1 MSATRMA
8 AALIG
13 VWSMVTSCRVAGSAA
28 KPAAAPRLTAVVP
41 DTIRLGSGD
50 LAVFEIVGTGFD
62 TSRTEPRNTV
72 HIGSL
77 TLNAV
82 PSTEGGTR
90 IRVTLPAELPSGG
103 EAPPAQW
110 RSGRYPVQVVTP
122 AGGGDSL
129 WVYVATPRGVRP

>member
-1 MSATRMA
+1 MT

-13 VWSMVTSCRVAGSAA
+13 AWTMLTSCRAPGGAA
-28 KPAAAPRLTAVVP
+28 TPAAAPRLTAVVP
-41 DTIRLGSGD
+41 DTIRVGGGD
-50 LAVFEIVGTGFD
+50 LTVFEILGTGFD
-62 TSRTEPRNTV
+62 TSRTDPRNIV

-82 PSTEGGTR
+82 PSMDGGTR

-103 EAPPAQW
+103 EAPPAPW
-110 RSGRYPVQVVTP
+110 RSGRYPVQVVTR
-122 AGGGDSL
+122 AGSGDSL